1 MFMASSSCGRWPEPN
16 KRLRAL
22 FQSESFDFQMASA
35 GIRRLRSTTSRPQRF
50 LLAAV
55 AWTER
60 PFLLRFGQE
69 AALGKRQRAYGGPK
83 RTGGYRLR
91 FPSAVWLR
99 VPQRPDMVAKAI
111 PPGA

>member
-1 MFMASSSCGRWPEPN
+1 MLDGPEPN

-22 FQSESFDFQMASA
+22 FQSEPVDFQMASA
-35 GIRRLRSTTSRPQRF
+35 GTVIRRLRSTTSLRGSCSLQSLERDGLSCCGLVKRP
-50 LLAAV
+50 LSA
-55 AWTER
+55 
-60 PFLLRFGQE
+60 
-69 AALGKRQRAYGGPK
+69 KRQRAYGGPK